1 MSVYQLVRSSVAV
14 VTSAAT
20 FERNDMKD
28 IEYKI
33 TEEALQAL
41 FQGQK
46 IIFDTYGL
54 PRVTLY
60 PPRYGVFVTHEKYQ
74 EIVRRAKTQGFE
86 YVIEMLGELGA
97 HKPKTN

>member
-1 MSVYQLVRSSVAV
+1 
-14 VTSAAT
+14 
-20 FERNDMKD
+20 MKD
-28 IEYKI
+28 LEYKI

-46 IIFDTYGL
+46 VIFDTVGL

-74 EIVRRAKTQGFE
+74 EIVRRAKMAGFE
-86 YVIEMLGELGA
+86 YVIDLMTGG
-97 HKPKTN
+97 KSDNK